1 MSYTPNQTGKQYT
14 FYYVTGSFE
23 IDTENNMQKAFR
35 GSAKDIAITAYADME
50 FRIKTYNLTMPWC
63 KLKKGKHFDM
73 SLSYDM
79 IGLEIE
85 FKSAVPSFVELLVS
99 GYVEDD
105 IEYETTLQDFMDT
118 WTTEKSVAT
127 EDLPKLCI

>member
-14 FYYVTGSFE
+14 FYYVSGTFE
-23 IDTENNMQKAFR
+23 IETETDMQKTFR
-35 GSAKDIAITAYADME
+35 GSAKDIVMMANADME

-73 SLSYDM
+73 HLSYDM

-85 FKSAVPSFVELLVS
+85 FKSNIPSAVELLVS
-99 GYVEDD
+99 GYVQDD
-105 IEYETTLQDFMDT
+105 IVYETTLQEFMDI
-118 WTTEKSVAT
+118 WTTENSVPA
-127 EDLPKLCI
+127 EDPKLCN